1 MATTG
6 FWPVRGKLKK
16 VLDYADNPDK
26 TTERKYLDED
36 LYQALR
42 YTEQDEKTDEK
53 KYVSGINCSA
63 AFAYREMVAVKQR
76 FGERGKVIAY
86 HGYQS
91 FKTGEVTPEQAHKI
105 GLETARR
112 MWGKDFQV
120 LVTTHLNTDNLHNH
134 FVVNSVSFR
143 DGHKFRNSIEQHREL
158 REVSDAVCKEHGLS
172 VLWGAPFY
180 SGRSKGAYWKEQKG
194 QPTHRQQLKED
205 IEYCLRYSMDWPSFI
220 QQLEAKGYS
229 FDLTRFSVKAPSW
242 QRAVRLDRLGF
253 TDDFLY
259 EQWDKNE
266 ADPEFEYQY
275 NDHRPHVS
283 KAGVLMRVV
292 VEMDQT
298 RRARIPLSQAYPQQQ
313 GHTKQDNRSPVE
325 KLMDDLVYEANHT
338 RDTATILADAIFAI
352 LLALVELATHYTREV
367 VLSAELR
374 HEMKNVVQFHAD
386 YRFLKDNDLHSVADL
401 DRDIRQTEESIY
413 ALTDQRSKVRNRVR
427 HETDPAVLAENKAER
442 AAITDQIK
450 LLRQRVK
457 RLDRIQNDTPRL
469 LNLLKTELQAEYA
482 VKHPVKEQQK
492 QRTRSHEQ
500 ER

>member
-26 TTERKYLDED
+26 TIEKKYLDDD
-36 LYQALR
+36 LYAALR
-42 YTEQDEKTDEK
+42 YTENDDKTDER
-53 KYVSGINCSA
+53 KYASGINCSA
-63 AFAYREMVAVKQR
+63 AFAYQEMTAVKRR

-91 FKTGEVTPEQAHKI
+91 FRTGEVTPEEAHEI

-120 LVTTHLNTDNLHNH
+120 LVTTHLNTDNLHCH

-172 VLWGAPFY
+172 VLTNAPFY
-180 SGRSKGAYWKEQKG
+180 GGQSKGAYWKEQKG

-205 IEYCLRYSMDWPSFI
+205 VEYCLRYSMDWPTFI
-220 QQLEAKGYS
+220 QQLEAKGYT
-229 FDLTRFSVKAPSW
+229 FDHTRFSVKAPGW

-253 TDDFLY
+253 TDDVMY

-266 ADPEFEYQY
+266 ADPEFEYRY
-275 NDHRPHVS
+275 NDHRPRVS

-298 RRARIPLSQAYPQQQ
+298 RRARLPLSQAYEQQSRS
-313 GHTKQDNRSPVE
+313 KQDSRSPVE
-325 KLMDDLVYEANHT
+325 KLLDDLVYEANHT

-352 LLALVELATHYTREV
+352 ILALIELATHYTREV
-367 VLSAELR
+367 ILTAELR
-374 HEMKNVVQFHAD
+374 HELQDMARFHSD
-386 YRFLKDNDLHSVADL
+386 YRFLKDNGLHSVSDL
-401 DRDIRQTEESIY
+401 GNEIQRTKAEIAALEERRY
-413 ALTDQRSKVRNRVR
+413 KVRNRVR
-427 HETDPAVLAENKAER
+427 HETNPAALADNKAQR
-442 AAITDQIK
+442 AAITDQIAP
-450 LLRQRVK
+450 LRQRIK
-457 RLDRIQNDTPRL
+457 RLERIQKDTPRL

-482 VKHPVKEQQK
+482 IKHPVKEQKK
-492 QRTRSHEQ
+492 QRVRSYEQ

>member
-42 YTEQDEKTDEK
+42 YTEQDAKTDEK

-63 AFAYREMVAVKQR
+63 AFAYREMVAIKQR

-91 FKTGEVTPEQAHKI
+91 FKTGEVTPEQAHQI
-105 GLETARR
+105 GIETARR
-112 MWGKDFQV
+112 MWGDDFQV
-120 LVTTHLNTDNLHNH
+120 LVTTHLNTDNLHCH

-172 VLWGAPFY
+172 VLRDAPFY
-180 SGRSKGAYWKEQKG
+180 GGRSKGAYWKEQKG

-205 IEYCLRYSMDWPSFI
+205 VEYCLRYSLDWPSFI
-220 QQLEAKGYS
+220 QQLEAKGYA
-229 FDLTRFSVKAPSW
+229 FDRTRFSVKAPGW

-253 TDDFLY
+253 TDDIMY

-266 ADPEFEYQY
+266 ADPEFEYRY

-292 VEMDQT
+292 VEMDQMW
-298 RRARIPLSQAYPQQQ
+298 RARLPLSQAYTQQFHSQ
-313 GHTKQDNRSPVE
+313 QDDRSPVE
-325 KLMDDLVYEANHT
+325 KLLDDLVYEANHT
-338 RDTATILADAIFAI
+338 HDTATILADAIFAI
-352 LLALVELATHYTREV
+352 ILALIELASHYTKEV
-367 VLSAELR
+367 ILSAELR
-374 HEMKNVVQFHAD
+374 HELQDMAQFHSD
-386 YRFLKDNDLHSVADL
+386 YRFLKDNGLHSVSDL
-401 DRDIRQTEESIY
+401 GKEIQRTEAEI
-413 ALTDQRSKVRNRVR
+413 ATLVEQRNKVRNRVR
-427 HETDPAVLAENKAER
+427 HETDPQALADNRMER
-442 AAITDQIK
+442 EEITGQIK
-450 LLRQRVK
+450 PLRQCVK
-457 RLDRIQNDTPRL
+457 RLERIRKDTPRL

-482 VKHPVKEQQK
+482 AKHPVKEQQK
-492 QRTRSHEQ
+492 QRARSYEQ

>member
-53 KYVSGINCSA
+53 KYVSGVNCSA
-63 AFAYREMVAVKQR
+63 AFAYQEMKAVKQR

-91 FKTGEVTPEQAHKI
+91 FKTGEVTPEEAHEI

-112 MWGKDFQV
+112 MWGEEFQV

-158 REVSDAVCKEHGLS
+158 REISDAVCKEHELS
-172 VLWGAPFY
+172 VLRDAPFY

-205 IEYCLRYSMDWPSFI
+205 VEYCLRYSMDWPSFI
-220 QQLEAKGYS
+220 QQLEAKGYA
-229 FDLTRFSVKAPSW
+229 FDHTRFSFKAPGW

-253 TDDFLY
+253 TDDVMY

-266 ADPEFEYQY
+266 ADPEFEYRY

-298 RRARIPLSQAYPQQQ
+298 RRARLPLSQAYEQYPRSQR
-313 GHTKQDNRSPVE
+313 DDRSPAE
-325 KLMDDLVYEANHT
+325 KLLDELVYEANHT

-352 LLALVELATHYTREV
+352 ILALVELASHYTKEV
-367 VLSAELR
+367 ILSAELR
-374 HEMKNVVQFHAD
+374 HEMKNVIQFHAD
-386 YRFLKDNDLHSVADL
+386 YRFLKENGLHSISDI
-401 DRDIRQTEESIY
+401 DREIQQTEESISV
-413 ALTDQRSKVRNRVR
+413 LEQKRLKLRNQVRR
-427 HETDPAVLAENKAER
+427 ETDPTALADNKAQR
-442 AAITDQIK
+442 AAITNQIAS
-450 LLRQRVK
+450 LRQRIK
-457 RLDRIQNDTPRL
+457 CLTRIRKDVPRL
-469 LNLLKTELQAEYA
+469 LNLLKTELQVEYN
-482 VKHPVKEQQK
+482 VKHPVKEQYK
-492 QRTRSHEQ
+492 RHTYEM

>member
-112 MWGKDFQV
+112 MWGEEFQV
-120 LVTTHLNTDNLHNH
+120 LVTTHLNTDNLHCH
-134 FVVNSVSFR
+134 FVVNSFSFR

-158 REVSDAVCKEHGLS
+158 REISDAVCKEHGLS
-172 VLWGAPFY
+172 VLRDAPFY
-180 SGRSKGAYWKEQKG
+180 SSQSKGAYWKEQKG
-194 QPTHRQQLKED
+194 QPTHRQQLKAD
-205 IEYCLRYSMDWPSFI
+205 VEYCLRYSMDWPSFI
-220 QQLEAKGYS
+220 QQLEAKGYA
-229 FDLTRFSVKAPSW
+229 FDLTRFSVIAPGW

-253 TDDFLY
+253 TDEVMY
-259 EQWDKNE
+259 EQWDRNE
-266 ADPEFEYQY
+266 ADPEFEHRY
-275 NDHRPHVS
+275 NDHRPRVS

-292 VEMDQT
+292 VEMDQA
-298 RRARIPLSQAYPQQQ
+298 RRARLPLSQAYTEQPRS
-313 GHTKQDNRSPVE
+313 KQDDRSPVE
-325 KLMDDLVYEANHT
+325 KLLDDLVYEANHT
-338 RDTATILADAIFAI
+338 HDTATILADAIFAI
-352 LLALVELATHYTREV
+352 ILALIELTTHYTREV
-367 VLSAELR
+367 ILSAELR
-374 HEMKNVVQFHAD
+374 HELQNMAQFHSD
-386 YRFLKDNDLHSVADL
+386 YRFLKDNGLHSVSDL
-401 DRDIRQTEESIY
+401 SQEIQRTEDEI
-413 ALTDQRSKVRNRVR
+413 ATLVKQRNKVRNRVR
-427 HETDPAVLAENKAER
+427 HETDPQTLADNKAER
-442 AAITDQIK
+442 ASITDQIMP
-450 LLRQRVK
+450 LRQRIK
-457 RLDRIQNDTPRL
+457 RLERIQNDTPRL
-469 LNLLKTELQAEYA
+469 LNLLKTELQAEYM
-482 VKHPVKEQQK
+482 VKYPIKEK
-492 QRTRSHEQ
+492 QRAYLHGHE
-500 ER
+500 R

>member
-53 KYVSGINCSA
+53 KYVSGVNCSA
-63 AFAYREMVAVKQR
+63 AFAYREMVAVKHR

-91 FKTGEVTPEQAHKI
+91 FRTGEVTSEQAHAI

-112 MWGKDFQV
+112 MWGRDFQV
-120 LVTTHLNTDNLHNH
+120 LVTTHLNTDNLHCH
-134 FVVNSVSFR
+134 FVINSVSFR

-172 VLWGAPFY
+172 VLTNAPFY
-180 SGRSKGAYWKEQKG
+180 GSQSKGAYWKEQKG

-205 IEYCLRYSMDWPSFI
+205 VEYCLRYSMDWPSFI
-220 QQLEAKGYS
+220 QQLEAKGYT
-229 FDLTRFSVKAPSW
+229 FDRTRLSVNAPGW

-253 TDDFLY
+253 TDEVMY

-266 ADPEFEYQY
+266 ADPEFPYRY
-275 NDHRPHVS
+275 NDHRPRVS

-298 RRARIPLSQAYPQQQ
+298 RRTRLPLSQAYEQQPRS
-313 GHTKQDNRSPVE
+313 KQDDRSPVE
-325 KLMDDLVYEANHT
+325 KLLDDLVYEANHT
-338 RDTATILADAIFAI
+338 HDTATILADAIFAI
-352 LLALVELATHYTREV
+352 ILALIELATHYTREV
-367 VLSAELR
+367 ILSAELR

-386 YRFLKDNDLHSVADL
+386 YRFLKDNGLHSIADL
-401 DRDIRQTEESIY
+401 DRDIRQTEESIS
-413 ALTDQRSKVRNRVR
+413 ALEQQRSKLRNRVR
-427 HETDPAVLAENKAER
+427 HETDPAALAENRAER

-450 LLRQRVK
+450 PLRQRAK
-457 RLDRIQNDTPRL
+457 RLERIQKDTPRL
-469 LNLLKTELQAEYA
+469 LNLLKTELQAEFA
-482 VKHPVKEQQK
+482 VKHPVKEQQM
-492 QRTRSHEQ
+492 QRARLHEQ

>member
-53 KYVSGINCSA
+53 KYVSGVNCSA

-76 FGERGKVIAY
+76 FGDRGKVIAY

-91 FKTGEVTPEQAHKI
+91 FKTGEVTPEEAHQI
-105 GLETARR
+105 GIETARR

-143 DGHKFRNSIEQHREL
+143 DGHKFRNSTEQHREL
-158 REVSDAVCKEHGLS
+158 REISDAVCKEHGLS
-172 VLWGAPFY
+172 VLTNAPFY
-180 SGRSKGAYWKEQKG
+180 GGQSKGVYWKGQKG

-205 IEYCLRYSMDWPSFI
+205 VEYCLRYSLDWPPFAR
-220 QQLEAKGYS
+220 QLEAKGYEL
-229 FDLTRFSVKAPSW
+229 DRTRMSVKAPGW

-253 TDDFLY
+253 TDKFLY
-259 EQWDKNE
+259 EQWDRNE
-266 ADPEFEYQY
+266 ADPEFEYRY
-275 NDHRPHVS
+275 NDHRPHIS

-298 RRARIPLSQAYPQQQ
+298 RRARLPLSQAYEQQPRS
-313 GHTKQDNRSPVE
+313 KQDNRSPVE
-325 KLMDDLVYEANHT
+325 KLLDDLVYEANHT

-352 LLALVELATHYTREV
+352 ILALIELATHYTREV
-367 VLSAELR
+367 ILSAELR
-374 HEMKNVVQFHAD
+374 HELQDMAQFYSD
-386 YRFLKDNDLHSVADL
+386 YRFLKDNGLHSVSDL
-401 DRDIRQTEESIY
+401 GKEIQRTETEIA
-413 ALTDQRSKVRNRVR
+413 ALAERRNKVRNRVR
-427 HETDPAVLAENKAER
+427 HETDPQALADNRMER
-442 AAITDQIK
+442 EKITSQIK
-450 LLRQRVK
+450 PLPQHVK
-457 RLDRIQNDTPRL
+457 RLERIQQDTPRL

-482 VKHPVKEQQK
+482 VKHPIKEQQK
-492 QRTRSHEQ
+492 QRARSYEQ

>member
-91 FKTGEVTPEQAHKI
+91 FKTGEVTPEQAHEI

-158 REVSDAVCKEHGLS
+158 REISDAVCKEHGLS
-172 VLWGAPFY
+172 VLTNAPFY
-180 SGRSKGAYWKEQKG
+180 GGRSKGAYWKEQKG

-205 IEYCLRYSMDWPSFI
+205 VEYCLRYSMDWPSFI
-220 QQLEAKGYS
+220 QQLEAKGYA
-229 FDLTRFSVKAPSW
+229 FDHTRFSVKAPGW

-266 ADPEFEYQY
+266 ADPEFKYRY
-275 NDHRPHVS
+275 NDHRPHIS

-298 RRARIPLSQAYPQQQ
+298 RRARLPLSQAYTRQPRS
-313 GHTKQDNRSPVE
+313 KQDDRSPVE
-325 KLMDDLVYEANHT
+325 KLLDDLVYEANHT
-338 RDTATILADAIFAI
+338 HDTATILADAIFAI
-352 LLALVELATHYTREV
+352 ILALIELATHYTREV
-367 VLSAELR
+367 ILSAELR
-374 HEMKNVVQFHAD
+374 HELKNVVQFHAD
-386 YRFLKDNDLHSVADL
+386 YRFLKDNGLHSVADL
-401 DRDIRQTEESIY
+401 ERDIQLTEESIS
-413 ALTDQRSKVRNRVR
+413 ALTGQRSKVRNRVR
-427 HETDPAVLAENKAER
+427 HETDPQALADNRMER
-442 AAITDQIK
+442 AAITSQIV
-450 LLRQRVK
+450 LLRQRIK
-457 RLDRIQNDTPRL
+457 RLERILNDTPRL
-469 LNLLKTELQAEYA
+469 LNLLKTELRAEYI
-482 VKHPVKEQQK
+482 VKYPVNEQQK
-492 QRTRSHEQ
+492 QRARSYEQ